1 MTSPWRLDGRLAL
14 VTGGTQ
20 GIGAAC
26 VRELLDRGAEVVF
39 CARTEED
46 VVSSVGELGRAGHKV
61 HGVVADVASP
71 AGRDAVTGTVRALG
85 GALHVLVHNVG
96 TNLRKPTRSWT
107 LEDVADIVRT
117 NLVSAW
123 GLTLGLYPELERA
136 GDASVV
142 AVSSVAAH
150 RAVRSSTAGYA
161 ATKGALDSLVRF
173 LAAEWGPAGIRV
185 NGVAPWYV
193 RTPLAEQVL
202 QDPAKEAAI
211 LARTPLGRVGDPE
224 DVARAVAFLALPA
237 SGWITGAIVP
247 VDGGFEALGL

>member
-26 VRELLDRGAEVVF
+26 VRELAGLGAEVVF
-39 CARTEED
+39 CARTEAD
-46 VVSSVGELGRAGHKV
+46 VQDAVVRLAGEGLRV

-71 AGRDAVTGTVRALG
+71 AGRDAVTATVRALG
-85 GALHVLVHNVG
+85 SALHVLVHNVG
-96 TNLRKPTRSWT
+96 TNIRKPTRSWT
-107 LEDVADIVRT
+107 LEDVSDIVRT

-123 GLTLGLYPELERA
+123 GLTLGLYPELEAAR
-136 GDASVV
+136 GASVV
-142 AVSSVAAH
+142 ALSSVAAH

-161 ATKGALDSLVRF
+161 ATKGALDGLVRF
-173 LAAEWGPAGIRV
+173 LAAEWGPAAIRV

-202 QDPAKEAAI
+202 SDPAKEAAI
-211 LARTPLGRVGDPE
+211 LARTPLGRVGEPE
-224 DVARAVAFLALPA
+224 DVARVVAFLALPA
-237 SGWITGAIVP
+237 SAWVTGTIVP
-247 VDGGFEALGL
+247 VDGGFEVLGL